1 MNKYGQDRLQGCVRV
16 VTTQTIIR
24 IRLIKRPAVCSM
36 YETRII
42 ALRSLNIQVI

>member
-1 MNKYGQDRLQGCVRV
+1 MDKYGQDRLQGCVRV